1 LEGITRDSIERIA
14 NDSGIKLKEEVF
26 SRDELYIAD
35 EAFFCGTAAE
45 ITPIRE
51 VDNRII
57 GDGAR
62 GPITKKLQETFFD
75 IVKGKTINIKSGL
88 HIYKPL
94 YRFTH
99 LLYLFPLQFR
109 KHG

>member
-1 LEGITRDSIERIA
+1 MEGITRDSIERIA
-14 NDSGIKLKEEVF
+14 NDSGIKVKEDPF

-57 GDGAR
+57 GEGTR

-75 IVKGKTINIKSGL
+75 IVKGKNNK
-88 HIYKPL
+88 YKEWL
-94 YRFTH
+94 T
-99 LLYLFPLQFR
+99 YL
-109 KHG
+109 